1 MSRTLTEI
9 YSQAK
14 EKRDKYLELTE
25 FHNSSKMSVLDAFT
39 WVSSACIW
47 VFENILDVFK
57 IDLAKDLQYRINGTA
72 SYYANALLKYQSGD
86 SLIMNEDG
94 TQFSYPSEDQSK
106 RIVTKVSCSEEQE
119 EGFYDKKL
127 ILKIATGQP
136 GAYERI
142 DDAELLS
149 IQAYLNQISFA
160 GTHAEVVS
168 RNGDILIPR
177 LTVYYDGAVAPEE
190 VYSNIEN
197 SLNEFVQ
204 NIPFDGVVY
213 VQKIIDA
220 IQKAEHVVDVYI
232 DQENSQGIFVVQYD
246 SDNNLIN
253 QNPDTSGDPYYEMPV
268 TRSFVPNAGFVKQS
282 SGSGAEADFQKW
294 SESITLQIEGQ
305 EESE

>member
-9 YSQAK
+9 YGQAK
-14 EKRDKYLELTE
+14 EKRDEYLELTE

-39 WVSSACIW
+39 WVTSACIW
-47 VFENILDVFK
+47 VFENIIDVFK

-86 SLIMNEDG
+86 TLIMNEDG
-94 TQFSYPSEDQSK
+94 TKFSYPSEDETK
-106 RIVTKVSCSEEQE
+106 RIITKVSCSEEQE

-127 ILKIATGQP
+127 VLKIATGQP

-142 DDAELLS
+142 GDAELLQ

-168 RNGDILIPR
+168 RNGDVLIPK
-177 LTVYYDGAVAPEE
+177 LTVYHDGAVSPEE

-220 IQKAEHVVDVYI
+220 IQKADHVVDVFI
-232 DQENSQGIFVVQYD
+232 DTENNQGIFVAQYD
-246 SDNNLIN
+246 SDNNLVN
-253 QNPDTSGDPYYEMPV
+253 QNPDSSGDPYYEKQV

-282 SGSGAEADFQKW
+282 TGSGAESDFLKW
-294 SESITLQIEGQ
+294 SESITLLVEGQ
-305 EESE
+305 TE